1 VKEFFFAKNSI
12 LSHDK
17 KIKNSLYSISF
28 IVLAV
33 IFLSFEFFRSG
44 DFDIYPEASA
54 DLFSSEKI
62 FHKNMA
68 LFLLYFILETL
79 FLPQF

>member
-1 VKEFFFAKNSI
+1 
-12 LSHDK
+12 
-17 KIKNSLYSISF
+17 
-28 IVLAV
+28 V

-44 DFDIYPEASA
+44 DFDIYPEAPA